1 MSQKSEIKGSLLKDA
16 LKEKKT
22 GNLLI
27 DLEVLETKFS
37 RKIPE
42 SCSNCGS
49 SDFFGLEI
57 LGAGTGVLYWDCKEC
72 DTKTLRYSKRTTLR
86 YLKEAN
92 ELFSSPSDWDNFP
105 YQEEN

>member
-49 SDFFGLEI
+49 SDFF
-57 LGAGTGVLYWDCKEC
+57 
-72 DTKTLRYSKRTTLR
+72 
-86 YLKEAN
+86 
-92 ELFSSPSDWDNFP
+92 
-105 YQEEN
+105 